1 MKVCAF
7 ALSVYLFFGLT
18 TTALAAEVGQPAPG
32 FTLTDTKGQEHSL
45 SDFRGK
51 TVILEWH
58 NHDCPFV
65 KKFYNAGEMQR
76 LQAQYNSGD
85 YVWLTIN
92 SSKPG
97 KQGHLS
103 AADANELMADKKFA
117 STALLLDESGDVGRA
132 YAAKTTPHMYIID
145 TEGTLRYAGAIDS
158 IPSAKSDDIGKAEN
172 YVVKALEQ
180 LKAGEPVTTAVTKPY
195 GCSVKY

>member
-1 MKVCAF
+1 
-7 ALSVYLFFGLT
+7 LS
-18 TTALAAEVGQPAPG
+18 TTAFAAEVGKPAPE
-32 FTLTDTKGQEHSL
+32 FTLVDSKGQEHSL

-58 NHDCPFV
+58 NRDCPFV
-65 KKFYNAGEMQR
+65 KKFYGAGEMQR
-76 LQAQYNSGD
+76 LQAMYNSGD

-103 AADANELMADKKFA
+103 AEEANELIADKKFA
-117 STALLLDESGDVGRA
+117 ATAFLLDESGDVGRA

-158 IPSAKSDDIGKAEN
+158 IPSAKADDIGKAEN
-172 YVVKALEQ
+172 YVVSALEQ
-180 LKAGEPVTTAVTKPY
+180 LKAGQEVAKTVTKPY